1 MRNSYWYPPSVVI
14 GFIGSS
20 YIVIVDSAMEDGMY
34 DFSNQVVVVTGGAGN
49 LGAAVTRAFYRE
61 GARVAV
67 IDRKREAAVEVL
79 GDDVPEGEQ
88 CAYVAGN
95 LTDESS
101 VSEIVRQVMDRFG
114 RIDVLVN
121 VAGGYRGGMAL
132 HETPVETWDFLLN
145 LNART
150 VYLMSRAVIPHM
162 LEQRRGKIV
171 SISARAAL
179 KGTAKSGV
187 YNASKMMVI
196 RLTESMSAE
205 LRHKGINVN
214 CVLPGT
220 MDTPAN
226 RAETPDADFT
236 KWVQPESMAN
246 VILFLASDAAAD
258 IHGAAVPV
266 YGRS

>member
-1 MRNSYWYPPSVVI
+1 
-14 GFIGSS
+14 
-20 YIVIVDSAMEDGMY
+20 MY
-34 DFSNQVVVVTGGAGN
+34 DFSDQVVVVTGGAGN
-49 LGAAVTRAFYRE
+49 LGAAVTKAFYRG

-67 IDRKREAAVEVL
+67 VDRKREAAMEVL
-79 GDDVPEGEQ
+79 GSDVPEGEQ

-95 LTDESS
+95 LTDEGS
-101 VSEIVRQVMDRFG
+101 VADMVREVVDRFG

-121 VAGGYRGGMAL
+121 IAGGYRGGVAL
-132 HETPVETWDFLLN
+132 HETPVETWDFLMN

-150 VYLMSRAVIPHM
+150 VFLMSRAVIPHM
-162 LEQRRGKIV
+162 LRQQHGKIISV
-171 SISARAAL
+171 SARAAL
-179 KGTAKSGV
+179 KGTARSGV

-226 RAETPDADFT
+226 RAETPDADFS

-246 VILFLASDAAAD
+246 VILFLASAAAAD